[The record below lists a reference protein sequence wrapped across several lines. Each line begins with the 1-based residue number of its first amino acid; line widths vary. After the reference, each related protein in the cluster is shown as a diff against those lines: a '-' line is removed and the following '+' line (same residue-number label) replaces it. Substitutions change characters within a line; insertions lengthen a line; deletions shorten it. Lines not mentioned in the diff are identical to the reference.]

1 MEKRTKDDVQKA
13 ARAAWDANRCWGL
26 LDIAT
31 GVGKS
36 KIAVDASFDIVQEIP
51 IDVKT
56 GDVSKI
62 YLVVPTRKLRDKNWP
77 KEFDKWDKLDVWEN
91 NVTRI
96 CYASAHKIKGARIEL
111 LILDEGHNLTERAA
125 YIILNNDVRRIMVLT
140 ATAPKAKGSEADK
153 LKDRIFKYFKIRQLY
168 YYSLDEALRDGLIS
182 NFELRIVECTLDN
195 KTKYIKGGNKKKGYF
210 YQTEYAAYHSM
221 SKFMNAMFAQG
232 KGDFAAI
239 MRSKL
244 VKSFKSKQ
252 EVARIILQKHIKPGE
267 RCIIFCGSIEQ
278 AEELLKGDTY
288 HSKRDDTALELFMN
302 LEIDRLGVVDA
313 LNEGHNIPCVDSAVI
328 VQLSAS
334 DRELVQR
341 VGRVVR
347 LRDDPDHLAVIW
359 ILVVIGTA
367 DEEWFKSAIK
377 PFSPD
382 NITYFHWKNVV
393 K

>member
-36 KIAVDASFDIVQEIP
+36 KIAVDASFDIVQESP
-51 IDVKT
+51 INPKT
-56 GDVSKI
+56 GTPSEV
-62 YLVVPTRKLRDKNWP
+62 YLVVPTRKLRDTNWP
-77 KEFDKWDKLDVWEN
+77 KEFEKWDKLDVWEN
-91 NVTRI
+91 YVTRI
-96 CYASAHKIKGARIEL
+96 CYASAHKVKGQRIEL

-125 YIILNNDVRRIMVLT
+125 HIILNNDVRRVMVLT
-140 ATAPKAKGSEADK
+140 ATAPKSKGSESDR
-153 LKDRIFKYFKIRQLY
+153 LKNKIFRYFKIRQLY
-168 YYSLDEALRDGLIS
+168 YYSLDEALKDGLIS
-182 NFELRIVECTLDN
+182 NFELRVVECSLDN
-195 KTKYIKGGNKKKGYF
+195 ITKYVRGGNQKKGYF
-210 YQTEYAAYHSM
+210 FQTEHSAYHSM
-221 SKFMNAMFAQG
+221 AKFMDLMQARG
-232 KGDFAAI
+232 KGAIAGI

-278 AEELLKGDTY
+278 AEALLKGNTY
-288 HSKRDDTALELFMN
+288 HSKGDDSALDLFMN
-302 LEIDRLGVVDA
+302 MEIDRLAVVDA
-313 LNEGHNIPCVDSAVI
+313 LNEGHNIPCVDSALI

-347 LRDDPDHLAVIW
+347 LRDDPNHLAIIW
-359 ILVVIGTA
+359 ILVVMGTA

-382 NITYFHWKNVV
+382 NITYFHWKNVI